1 MTVGLKDIGRLS
13 KDLEGF
19 LETLYSFTNLSPCA
33 IDIARYLSREQS
45 KYFKNTKDLRDRF
58 NYSDIRVKQGI
69 KELKEKGFVLQQD
82 KRGDYMLNPAMF
94 LTEPVASIS
103 LTFKGGNIY
112 INYEKA

>member
-33 IDIARYLSREQS
+33 IDIARYLARDR
-45 KYFKNTKDLRDRF
+45 KRYFKNTKELREVF
-58 NYSDIRVKQGI
+58 NYSDIRVKQGL
-69 KELKEKGFVLQQD
+69 KELTEKGFILKHD
-82 KRGDYMLNPAMF
+82 KRGAYEP
-94 LTEPVASIS
+94 LTSIS
-103 LTFKGGNIY
+103 LTFKGGTIF